1 MPIPKEQSEEVKKQL
16 ISQIESS
23 QMENK
28 DQIKKY
34 VQELNEPQLEEFLKQ
49 NKIDISQFTPQQDGQ
64 PTESKCI
71 FCSIKNNEMPSY
83 KIAENK
89 KAIAILE
96 INPLT
101 KGHSIIIPLE
111 HTTIDKLSKS
121 ALTLAQKITKKIK
134 LKLKPEDVKIET
146 SSIQGHA
153 IINVIPFYK
162 DIQPEKKKAEE
173 SELQELQKL
182 LETKKRGPRQKKD
195 ISVKVSKQSLKGLK
209 KISFRIP

>member
-1 MPIPKEQSEEVKKQL
+1 
-16 ISQIESS
+16 
-23 QMENK
+23 
-28 DQIKKY
+28 
-34 VQELNEPQLEEFLKQ
+34 
-49 NKIDISQFTPQQDGQ
+49 
-64 PTESKCI
+64 
-71 FCSIKNNEMPSY
+71 MPSY

-121 ALTLAQKITKKIK
+121 SLGLAQKITKKIK

-162 DIQPEKKKAEE
+162 NQQPEKKKANEE
-173 SELQELQKL
+173 ELQKL
-182 LETKKRGPRQKKD
+182 QSILETKKRSPRQKKEVT
-195 ISVKVSKQSLKGLK
+195 VKVSKQSLKGLQ

>member
-1 MPIPKEQSEEVKKQL
+1 MPIPKEQAEEVKKQL
-16 ISQIESS
+16 ISQIENS
-23 QMENK
+23 QLENK
-28 DQIKKY
+28 EQIKQHIK
-34 VQELNEPQLEEFLKQ
+34 QLNEPQLEEFLKQ
-49 NKIDISQFTPQQDGQ
+49 NKIDISSVTSQKEGQ
-64 PTESKCI
+64 STEPKCI

-101 KGHSIIIPLE
+101 KGHSIIIPLD

-121 ALTLAQKITKKIK
+121 ALGLAQKITKKIK

-162 DIQPEKKKAEE
+162 DTQPEKKKASEE
-173 SELQELQKL
+173 ELQKL
-182 LETKKRGPRQKKD
+182 QSILETKKRSPRQKKETT
-195 ISVKVSKQSLKGLK
+195 IKVSKQSLKGLQ